1 MAIWTKLIRCT
12 NSSQWPYY
20 KLLSLPNKCLSAS
33 LPVLRRC
40 WAPTSS
46 YCHRN
51 ISGSNN
57 HNESP
62 HDVLRVKANAS
73 KDEIKKAFR
82 NLAKL
87 HHPDLNRRLLDD
99 DNDGVDDDN
108 ENTMARLVNAYET
121 LMSKYSSSY
130 LSDATDSRVA
140 LACEI
145 YTVDELRNSPLFDVY
160 AFRVN
165 YSEDDDYNSN
175 RNDDAEEGSEKIQTP
190 TTSNE
195 IHLDPYPVIP
205 IDAHPQDSI
214 SDLKRFIQ
222 SKYATVWGLE
232 DRKRDRDGLYLGWE
246 LVYRSNY
253 DTDSNS
259 VHAHSVLSYHLF
271 LESYGVNDGDI
282 LHAVVRK

>member
-1 MAIWTKLIRCT
+1 MAIWTKIIRCT
-12 NSSQWPYY
+12 NSSQWSHQ
-20 KLLSLPNKCLSAS
+20 LQSLPNKCLPAS
-33 LPVLRRC
+33 LPIRRC
-40 WAPTSS
+40 RAPKS

-51 ISGSNN
+51 IGSKN

-62 HDVLRVKANAS
+62 YDVLHVKANAS
-73 KDEIKKAFR
+73 KEEIKKAFR
-82 NLAKL
+82 TLAKL
-87 HHPDLNRRLLDD
+87 HHPDLNRRLFV
-99 DNDGVDDDN
+99 DNDEVDDDN

-121 LMSKYSSSY
+121 LMSKYSASY

-160 AFRVN
+160 AFRIN
-165 YSEDDDYNSN
+165 YSENDNSN
-175 RNDDAEEGSEKIQTP
+175 RGDDDEGDSEKVQTP
-190 TTSNE
+190 TTSHE
-195 IHLDPYPVIP
+195 IHLDPHPVIP
-205 IDAHPQDSI
+205 IGVHPQDSI
-214 SDLKRFIQ
+214 SDLKRCIQ

-246 LVYRSNY
+246 LIHRSNC

-259 VHAHSVLSYHLF
+259 INAHSVLSYHLF
-271 LESYGVNDGDI
+271 LESYGINDGDI

>member
-1 MAIWTKLIRCT
+1 MAIWTKIIRCT
-12 NSSQWPYY
+12 NSSQWSHQ
-20 KLLSLPNKCLSAS
+20 LQSLPNKCLPAS
-33 LPVLRRC
+33 LPIRRC
-40 WAPTSS
+40 RAPKS

-51 ISGSNN
+51 IGSKN

-62 HDVLRVKANAS
+62 YDVLHVKANAS
-73 KDEIKKAFR
+73 KEEIKKAFR
-82 NLAKL
+82 TLAKL
-87 HHPDLNRRLLDD
+87 HHPDLNRRLFV

-121 LMSKYSSSY
+121 LMSKYSASY

-160 AFRVN
+160 AFRIN
-165 YSEDDDYNSN
+165 YSENDNSN
-175 RNDDAEEGSEKIQTP
+175 RGDDDEGDSEKVQTP
-190 TTSNE
+190 TTSHG
-195 IHLDPYPVIP
+195 IHLDPHPVIP
-205 IDAHPQDSI
+205 IGVHPHDSI
-214 SDLKRFIQ
+214 SDLKRCIQ

-246 LVYRSNY
+246 LIHRSNC

-259 VHAHSVLSYHLF
+259 INAHSVLSYHLF
-271 LESYGVNDGDI
+271 LESYGINDGDI

>member
-1 MAIWTKLIRCT
+1 MVIWTKLIRCT
-12 NSSQWPYY
+12 NSSQWPHQ
-20 KLLSLPNKCLSAS
+20 LQNLPNKCLSAS

-40 WAPTSS
+40 RAPTS

-51 ISGSNN
+51 IGSTN

-62 HDVLRVKANAS
+62 YDVLHVKANAS
-73 KDEIKKAFR
+73 KEEIKKAFR
-82 NLAKL
+82 ALAKL
-87 HHPDLNRRLLDD
+87 HHPDLNRRLFD

-160 AFRVN
+160 AFRIN
-165 YSEDDDYNSN
+165 YSEDDESN
-175 RNDDAEEGSEKIQTP
+175 RDDDDEEGSEMIATP
-190 TTSNE
+190 TTSHG
-195 IHLDPYPVIP
+195 IHLDPHPVIP

-214 SDLKRFIQ
+214 SDLKRCIL

-232 DRKRDRDGLYLGWE
+232 DRKRDRDGLHLGWE
-246 LVYRSNY
+246 LIYKNNVF

-259 VHAHSVLSYHLF
+259 DNAHSVLSYHLF